1 MEIRNININDATVQ
15 QLTQLPGIAKD
26 MAFRIVNHRK
36 RHGLFVHWIELE
48 QVRGFPVKRLDEIR
62 QRAVLEIPQ
71 DVVGAAPRMANSG
84 RLYRVTR
91 ASAGYTRAIRST
103 RMKDR
108 LKPRP

>member
-1 MEIRNININDATVQ
+1 MKTRNTNINDATVQ

-26 MAFRIVNHRK
+26 MAYRIVNHRK
-36 RHGLFVHWIELE
+36 RRGLFVHWNELE

-71 DVVGAAPRMANSG
+71 DVIGAAPRAVNAG
-84 RLYRVTR
+84 RLDR
-91 ASAGYTRAIRST
+91 ASKTSAGYTRSIRAT

-108 LKPRP
+108 LKTKP